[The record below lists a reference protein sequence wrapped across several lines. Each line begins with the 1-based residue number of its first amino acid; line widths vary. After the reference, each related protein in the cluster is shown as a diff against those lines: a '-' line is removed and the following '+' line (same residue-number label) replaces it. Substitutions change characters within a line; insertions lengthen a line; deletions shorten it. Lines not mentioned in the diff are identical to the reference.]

1 MKVIQCTI
9 LQKEMTP
16 YGRWTGFFISKVVV
30 EIERKQVV
38 AARVT
43 SLQEFERV
51 PVEFLTEQLY
61 RHLTDSIM
69 ESIRCCLFTGN
80 RL

>member
-1 MKVIQCTI
+1 MKVIQCTL
-9 LQKEMTP
+9 LQKEMTD

-30 EIERKQVV
+30 EVDRKQVV

-43 SLQEFERV
+43 SLEEFERV

-61 RHLTDSIM
+61 RYLTDSIM
-69 ESIRCCLFTGN
+69 ESIRGYLFKGN
-80 RL
+80 RP